1 MVVVAGRQAPGVGLC
16 VRTIRVF
23 WPCFGVNDPVNPAA
37 FQAALASSTVRP
49 TSDGTVMHTGAGVG
63 TGVGA
68 GVGTGVGAGV
78 GTGVGAGVGTG
89 VGAGVGVGVGVEAG
103 GPTGVGVGVGRLG
116 GVLPGPVT
124 NMPVGP
130 GVAAIKTGVGSAEA
144 SVGSAEASTVPAGPS
159 DSAGSGD
166 RAESVL
172 SSPDGTSVAPSTPPV
187 GRNAPPM
194 VSASIE
200 TETTRAATTMAA
212 PAPMGRR
219 AASRPPRTTPA
230 TGARAYGKAHDGHT
244 PANST
249 QHQRQVYMPH
259 DAQ

>member
-1 MVVVAGRQAPGVGLC
+1 MVVVAGRQAPGVWLC

-78 GTGVGAGVGTG
+78 GSGVA
-89 VGAGVGVGVGVEAG
+89 AGVGVGVGVEAG
-103 GPTGVGVGVGRLG
+103 GPTGVGVSVGRLG
-116 GVLPGPVT
+116 GVLPGPVMK
-124 NMPVGP
+124 MPVGT
-130 GVAAIKTGVGSAEA
+130 GVAAIKTV
-144 SVGSAEASTVPAGPS
+144 VGSAEASTVPAGPS

-166 RAESVL
+166 GAESVL

-219 AASRPPRTTPA
+219 AASGPPRTTPA
-230 TGARAYGKAHDGHT
+230 MGARAYGKAHDGHT